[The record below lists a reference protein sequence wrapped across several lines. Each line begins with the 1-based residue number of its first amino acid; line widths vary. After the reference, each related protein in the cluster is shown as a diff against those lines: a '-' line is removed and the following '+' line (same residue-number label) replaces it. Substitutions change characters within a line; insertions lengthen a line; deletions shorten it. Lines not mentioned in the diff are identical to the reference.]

1 VITETLEWIAD
12 PLRTG
17 LMIAALVAFV
27 AIVAWTFLR
36 PYERIEADAQLWKDD
51 EK

>member
-1 VITETLEWIAD
+1 MTIETLQLIAD

-17 LMIAALVAFV
+17 MMIAAVAAFV

-36 PYERIEADAQLWKDD
+36 PHERIEADAQLWKDD

>member
-1 VITETLEWIAD
+1 MNIETLQSIAD

-17 LMIAALVAFV
+17 FMIAALVAFV
-27 AIVAWTFLR
+27 AIVAWTLLR
-36 PYERIEADAQLWKDD
+36 PRERVEADAQLWKDD

>member
-1 VITETLEWIAD
+1 LSVETLQWIAD

-17 LMIAALVAFV
+17 FMVAALVAFV
-27 AIVAWTFLR
+27 AIVAWTFLQ
-36 PYERIEADAQLWKDD
+36 PCARIEEDAQLWKDD